1 MICSQDYPLLNISLP
16 PHSSTKNILS
26 SRDWGPPSENCCD
39 YILVAHKILHIYN
52 QETGI
57 CTLVHIS
64 LTESIS
70 SFLFPFFSIL
80 FSHKDKRGG
89 DSMRLRVFCVCA
101 PVCRSRAEEQ
111 QQPAVPGTDTHIH
124 IASPGFPALE
134 SLLCRKKEE
143 KSGPERERERVY
155 CRLEV
160 LFVAS
165 VHRATLCSLD
175 GSPDISS
182 SRQAV

>member
-1 MICSQDYPLLNISLP
+1 MICSQGYPLLNISLP
-16 PHSSTKNILS
+16 PHSSTKSILS

-80 FSHKDKRGG
+80 FSHKDKRGAIQCG
-89 DSMRLRVFCVCA
+89 WGYFVCVRPFVDPGRRSSSSRPYQGLTHIYISLVQDFLLLRVCCV
-101 PVCRSRAEEQ
+101 E
-111 QQPAVPGTDTHIH
+111 
-124 IASPGFPALE
+124 
-134 SLLCRKKEE
+134 RKKRN
-143 KSGPERERERVY
+143 PAQREREKECTV
-155 CRLEV
+155 
-160 LFVAS
+160 
-165 VHRATLCSLD
+165 
-175 GSPDISS
+175 G
-182 SRQAV
+182 